1 MSITDNSKD
10 SLIDFNLDEISDEG
24 INFEKLDQDDE
35 DSCEVEEPKNE
46 EDVYTVKADDSV
58 NLYIQQICKYKLLS
72 FEEEQELSKQI
83 LESHS
88 MEARQKLINAN
99 LRLVIS
105 IARKYIGKGL
115 SFLDMIQEGNMGLIK
130 ATEKFDYRKG
140 YKFSTY
146 ATWWIQQAI
155 TRAIADKARIIRLP
169 IHLIESLSK
178 IKKTTA
184 DLSIELGRM
193 PTRQELAAHLGI
205 SVEKINEIIKSAQ
218 ATISIDAPSG
228 LKPTDSNNE
237 IIDFI
242 IDEKNIAPDTMVS
255 QGSLLDE
262 MTDLL
267 NQLSPRER
275 DVIIMR
281 YGFDDYGNKKTLEEI
296 GTQYGVSRERVRQI
310 ETRAISKLKKMCKN
324 KNLSNGLK
332 NYFG

>member
-1 MSITDNSKD
+1 MSITDESKD

-24 INFEKLDQDDE
+24 INFDKLDQDDE
-35 DSCEVEEPKNE
+35 DSCEVEEPKNS

-72 FEEEQELSKQI
+72 FEEEQALSKEI
-83 LESHS
+83 LENHS
-88 MEARQKLINAN
+88 KEARQKLINAN

-193 PTRQELAAHLGI
+193 PTRQELASHLGI
-205 SVEKINEIIKSAQ
+205 SVSKINEIIKSAQ
-218 ATISIDAPSG
+218 ATISIDAPTGS
-228 LKPTDSNNE
+228 KPTDATNE

-242 IDEKNIAPDTMVS
+242 VDEKNVAPDTMVS
-255 QGSLLDE
+255 QGSLLED
-262 MTDLL
+262 MTELL

-275 DVIIMR
+275 DVLIMR

-296 GTQYGVSRERVRQI
+296 GTHYGVSRERVRQI

>member
-1 MSITDNSKD
+1 MSITNKSKD

-24 INFEKLDQDDE
+24 INFEKLDEEDE
-35 DSCEVEEPKNE
+35 DSCEVEEPKNS
-46 EDVYTVKADDSV
+46 EDIYTVKADDSV
-58 NLYIQQICKYKLLS
+58 NLYIQQICKYKLLT

-83 LESHS
+83 LEEHS
-88 MEARQKLINAN
+88 MKARQKLINAN

-205 SVEKINEIIKSAQ
+205 PVVKINEIIKSAQ
-218 ATISIDAPSG
+218 ATISIDAPTG
-228 LKPTDSNNE
+228 LKPTDANNE

-242 IDEKNIAPDTMVS
+242 VDEKNIAPDTMVS
-255 QGSLLDE
+255 QGSLLED
-262 MTDLL
+262 MTNLL
-267 NQLSPRER
+267 NQLSQRER
-275 DVIIMR
+275 DVLIMR
-281 YGFDDYGNKKTLEEI
+281 YGFDDRGNKKTLEEI
-296 GTQYGVSRERVRQI
+296 GTHYGISRERVRQI
-310 ETRAISKLKKMCKN
+310 ETRAISKLKKLCKN

>member
-1 MSITDNSKD
+1 MSITNESKD

-24 INFEKLDQDDE
+24 INFEQLDEEDE
-35 DSCEVEEPKNE
+35 ESCEVEEPKSNE
-46 EDVYTVKADDSV
+46 DIYTVKADDSV

-72 FEEEQELSKQI
+72 FEEEQELSRQI
-83 LESHS
+83 LEEHS
-88 MEARQKLINAN
+88 LDARQKLINAN

-193 PTRQELAAHLGI
+193 PTRQELATHLGI
-205 SVEKINEIIKSAQ
+205 PVGKINEIIKSAQ

-228 LKPTDSNNE
+228 TKPTDANNE

-242 IDEKNIAPDTMVS
+242 VDEKNVAPDTMVS
-255 QGSLLDE
+255 QGSLLED

-267 NQLSPRER
+267 NQLSQRER
-275 DVIIMR
+275 DVLIMR

-296 GTQYGVSRERVRQI
+296 GTHYGISRERVRQI
-310 ETRAISKLKKMCKN
+310 ETRAISKLKKLCKN
-324 KNLSNGLK
+324 KNLSTGLK

>member
-1 MSITDNSKD
+1 MSVKDKGKD
-10 SLIDFNLDEISDEG
+10 SLIDFNLDEISDDG
-24 INFEKLDQDDE
+24 INFEQLDEEDE
-35 DSCEVEEPKNE
+35 ESCEVEEPKSNE
-46 EDVYTVKADDSV
+46 DIYTVKADDSV
-58 NLYIQQICKYKLLS
+58 NLYIQKICKYKLLS
-72 FEEEQELSKQI
+72 FDEEQELSRKI
-83 LESHS
+83 LEEHS
-88 MEARQKLINAN
+88 KEARQKLINAN

-193 PTRQELAAHLGI
+193 PTRQELATHLGI
-205 SVEKINEIIKSAQ
+205 PVAKINEIIKSAQ
-218 ATISIDAPSG
+218 STISIDAPSG
-228 LKPTDSNNE
+228 TKPTDANNE

-242 IDEKNIAPDTMVS
+242 VDEKNIAPDTMVS
-255 QGSLLDE
+255 QGSLLE
-262 MTDLL
+262 EVTNLL
-267 NQLSPRER
+267 NQLSQRER
-275 DVIIMR
+275 DVLIMR
-281 YGFDDYGNKKTLEEI
+281 YGFGDYGQKKTLEEI
-296 GTQYGVSRERVRQI
+296 GTQYGISRERVRQI
-310 ETRAISKLKKMCKN
+310 ETRAVSKLKKLCKN